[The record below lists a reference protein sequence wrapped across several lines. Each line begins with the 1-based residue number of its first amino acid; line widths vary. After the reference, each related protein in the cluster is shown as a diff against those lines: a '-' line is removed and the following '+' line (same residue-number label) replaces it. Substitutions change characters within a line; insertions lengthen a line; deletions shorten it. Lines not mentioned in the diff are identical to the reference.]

1 MCYNVDI
8 MIILNHLVTNQYLVR
23 LSHTLSEGLNRLS
36 GFSGET
42 KRRRA
47 ENGAALERYSDG
59 TYINGQGR
67 GEVSRLPFGKFT
79 MDYNGCEVI
88 ACYNALRVLG
98 CERPLS
104 EVAAYFERR
113 GIFLAGRWGTHAAEL
128 PRYFERLGLHPH
140 TLYASSVRDPAEY
153 DAAFAGA
160 KTAVFSFWNDAKRLR
175 SGVHTVAL
183 AHSPAGLVIFNLYNS
198 DSAPNTRYRS
208 VSDFVYRSGV
218 LPILLV
224 TLDK

>member
-8 MIILNHLVTNQYLVR
+8 MTVLNHLVTNQYLVR
-23 LSHTLSEGLNRLS
+23 LSHALSEGLNKLTGLS
-36 GFSGET
+36 SVT
-42 KRRRA
+42 RHRR
-47 ENGAALERYSDG
+47 EKNCAALARYSDRA
-59 TYINGQGR
+59 YINGQGR

-98 CERPLS
+98 RERPLG

-128 PRYFERLGLHPH
+128 PRYFERLGLHIH

-198 DSAPNTRYRS
+198 DFAPNTSYRS
-208 VSDFVYRSGV
+208 VSDFVARSGA

-224 TLDK
+224 TLNE